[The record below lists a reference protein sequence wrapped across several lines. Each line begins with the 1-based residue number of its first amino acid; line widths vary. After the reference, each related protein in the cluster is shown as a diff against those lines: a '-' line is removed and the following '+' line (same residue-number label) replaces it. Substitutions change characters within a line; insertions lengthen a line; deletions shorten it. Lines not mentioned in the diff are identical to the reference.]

1 MRGVLAALLLLLAG
15 WLPPSAPLL
24 ADERILAYRSDIEVL
39 DDGAMR
45 VEETIRVRAEGAQ
58 ILRGIFRDFPTDYR
72 DPLGNRYRVGF
83 ELLEVARD
91 GHPEPHHTR
100 RLDNGIRIYAGEEQ
114 RRLERGEYTYT
125 IRYLTDRQLGFFT
138 DHDELYWNVTGNG
151 WGFPIEQAE
160 ARVTLPRGIP
170 INRIRVEGYTGL
182 RGARGEDY
190 RAWVDSEGRA
200 RFETTRPLG
209 PGEGLTLVATWPKG
223 YVREPGRGERLGWL
237 LDDNRDGAITLAG
250 LLLLLV
256 YYTFA
261 WRRAGRDPAAGV
273 IIPRYQPPADH
284 SPASMRFVR
293 NMGYDQKAFSA
304 ALVNMAVKGYLG
316 IQESDDGQFTLEKS
330 GATPRLAAGEGAIA
344 SALLGDGTRR
354 IELRQANH
362 DRLGRALKAHRRS
375 LSADYEKRYFDTN
388 RGYLVPGLL
397 LSAGVML
404 LGVLSLPEAR
414 RETAGLM
421 SVWLGFWSIGV
432 FTLLRSA
439 ANSWRSASRGTG
451 RHGRALL
458 QTLFTLPFLA
468 GEVLGIGV
476 LFSEGSAPLTLGLLL
491 LTGVNIAFYQWMKA
505 PTLIGRRLLDQVEG
519 FALYLS
525 VAEQEELDFKHP
537 PERTPQLFERYLP
550 YAIALDLEQR
560 WGERFSS
567 LLHTGG
573 GGYQPRWYQGSGWH
587 GQGISGF
594 ASALGSGMGAAV
606 SA

>member
-1 MRGVLAALLLLLAG
+1 MSQNLSRG
-15 WLPPSAPLL
+15 
-24 ADERILAYRSDIEVL
+24 SD
-39 DDGAMR
+39 
-45 VEETIRVRAEGAQ
+45 
-58 ILRGIFRDFPTDYR
+58 
-72 DPLGNRYRVGF
+72 
-83 ELLEVARD
+83 
-91 GHPEPHHTR
+91 
-100 RLDNGIRIYAGEEQ
+100 
-114 RRLERGEYTYT
+114 
-125 IRYLTDRQLGFFT
+125 
-138 DHDELYWNVTGNG
+138 
-151 WGFPIEQAE
+151 
-160 ARVTLPRGIP
+160 
-170 INRIRVEGYTGL
+170 
-182 RGARGEDY
+182 
-190 RAWVDSEGRA
+190 
-200 RFETTRPLG
+200 
-209 PGEGLTLVATWPKG
+209 
-223 YVREPGRGERLGWL
+223 
-237 LDDNRDGAITLAG
+237 TLA
-250 LLLLLV
+250 
-256 YYTFA
+256 
-261 WRRAGRDPAAGV
+261 
-273 IIPRYQPPADH
+273 
-284 SPASMRFVR
+284 
-293 NMGYDQKAFSA
+293 
-304 ALVNMAVKGYLG
+304 
-316 IQESDDGQFTLEKS
+316 
-330 GATPRLAAGEGAIA
+330 
-344 SALLGDGTRR
+344 
-354 IELRQANH
+354 
-362 DRLGRALKAHRRS
+362 

-606 SA
+606 SAASTPPGSASGSSGGGSSGGGGGGGGGGGW